1 MQLDY
6 SIESPQERL
15 KLVEQIL
22 EKEENPNLEYLANY
36 LIIPIEK
43 EERKQRKILTDNRM
57 ATIDK
62 RETSFEGLVDKMESG
77 ENALYH
83 IQKADKNILF
93 QPKAP
98 ITKQDY
104 KDFPELQQ
112 IKDAI
117 ADLKKL
123 NPTSGRD
130 RYLIKKASIELY
142 KDLYLVK
149 KSLKPPV
156 MPTIHI
162 GTKYAKKLDGLSFE
176 DPIVVEALLTHY
188 SALKQDSWDRF
199 EGDLWYIM
207 QDFDNL
213 LDKALSDNPYY
224 ETIVRMKI
232 DGRTNQEIRDELQL
246 TLGLNPTPEYISTLW
261 RNRIP
266 KHIAE
271 VAHRE
276 YLDWYYTFIKKGQWK
291 RCSRCKE
298 IKLANNIFFSKNK
311 TSKDGWYSM
320 CKQCRNKKK

>member
-6 SIESPQERL
+6 TIESAEERL
-15 KLVEQIL
+15 ELVNKIL
-22 EKEENPNLEYLANY
+22 EEEENPNLEYLANY

-43 EERKQRKILTDNRM
+43 EERKQKKILTENRM
-57 ATIDK
+57 VTIDK

-83 IQKADKNILF
+83 IETSDKNILF

-98 ITKQDY
+98 ITKKDY
-104 KDFPELQQ
+104 AEFPELQQ
-112 IKDAI
+112 IKDSI
-117 ADLKKL
+117 AELKKIV
-123 NPTSGRD
+123 PKSGRD

-162 GTKYAKKLDGLSFE
+162 GTKYGKTLAGLSFQ
-176 DPIVVEALLTHY
+176 DVTVIEALLTHY
-188 SALKQDSWDRF
+188 SALKEDSWDRF
-199 EGDLWYIM
+199 DGDLWYIM
-207 QDFDNL
+207 QDFDIL
-213 LDKALSDNPYY
+213 LDKALSNNPYY

-246 TLGLNPTPEYISTLW
+246 TLGVNPTPEYISTLW

-266 KHIAE
+266 KHIAA
-271 VAHRE
+271 VAHNE
-276 YLDWYYTFIKKGQWK
+276 YLTWYYTYIKPGKWK
-291 RCSRCKE
+291 TCSRCKKV
-298 IKLANNIFFSKNK
+298 KLANNIFFSKNK

-320 CKQCRNKKK
+320 CKECRNKKR

>member
-6 SIESPQERL
+6 TIESVEERL
-15 KLVEQIL
+15 ELVNKIL
-22 EKEENPNLEYLANY
+22 EEEENPNLEYLANY

-43 EERKQRKILTDNRM
+43 EERKQKKILTENRM
-57 ATIDK
+57 VTIDK

-83 IQKADKNILF
+83 IQKSDKNILF

-98 ITKQDY
+98 ITKKDY
-104 KDFPELQQ
+104 ADFPELQQ

-117 ADLKKL
+117 AELKKL
-123 NPTSGRD
+123 VPKTGRD

-142 KDLYLVK
+142 KDLYLAK
-149 KSLKPPV
+149 KCLKPPV
-156 MPTIHI
+156 MPTMQI
-162 GTKYAKKLDGLSFE
+162 GTKYGKQLAGLSFQ
-176 DPIVVEALLTHY
+176 DVTVVEALLTHY
-188 SALKQDSWDRF
+188 SALKEDSWGHF
-199 EGDLWYIM
+199 NGDLWYIM

-213 LDKALSDNPYY
+213 LNKALSDNPYY

-232 DGRTNQEIRDELQL
+232 DGRTNQEIKDELQM

-276 YLDWYYTFIKKGQWK
+276 YLTWYYTYVKPGKWK
-291 RCSRCKE
+291 RCSRCKT
-298 IKLANNIFFSKNK
+298 IKLANSFFFSKNK
-311 TSKDGWYSM
+311 SSKDGWYSM
-320 CKQCRNKKK
+320 CKECRNKKK

>member
-6 SIESPQERL
+6 TIESVEERL

-104 KDFPELQQ
+104 KNHPELQQ
-112 IKDAI
+112 IKDCI
-117 ADLKKL
+117 AELKKL
-123 NPTSGRD
+123 VPKTGRD

-142 KDLYLVK
+142 KDLYLTK
-149 KSLKPPV
+149 KCLEPPV

-162 GTKYAKKLDGLSFE
+162 GSKFDKRLEGLSFQ
-176 DPIVVEALLTHY
+176 DPIVIEALLTHY
-188 SALKQDSWDRF
+188 SDLKQDSWGRF
-199 EGDLWYIM
+199 DGDLWYIM

-232 DGRTNQEIRDELQL
+232 DGRTNQDIRDELQL
-246 TLGLNPTPEYISTLW
+246 TLGVTPTPEYISTLW

-276 YLDWYYTFIKKGQWK
+276 YLDWYFTYVKPGKWKK
-291 RCSRCKE
+291 CSRCKE

-311 TSKDGWYSM
+311 SSKDGWYSM
-320 CKQCRNKKK
+320 CKSCRNKKK